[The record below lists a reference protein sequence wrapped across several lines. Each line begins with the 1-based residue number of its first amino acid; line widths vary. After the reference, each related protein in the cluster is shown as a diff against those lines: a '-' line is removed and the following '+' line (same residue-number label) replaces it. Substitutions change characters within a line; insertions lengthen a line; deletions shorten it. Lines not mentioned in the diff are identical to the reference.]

1 MSIVSLTVATRQ
13 RNQFVDVT
21 ADVQRAVRDAG
32 LRNGYAICFVPHTTA
47 GITIQENADPDVVHD
62 VLWKLGELIPKDEPS
77 YRHAEGN
84 SDAHIKSSLVG
95 CCQTVL
101 VEDGQL
107 VLGTWQGLYFCE
119 FDGPRNRRLLVRCV
133 EA

>member
-1 MSIVSLTVATRQ
+1 MKIITLTVPTRQ

-21 ADVQRAVRDAG
+21 AAVQQAVRDAG
-32 LRNGYAICFVPHTTA
+32 LVGGFVVCFVPHTTA

-62 VLWKLGELIPKDEPS
+62 VLWKLEKLIPKHEND

-84 SDAHIKSSLVG
+84 SDSHLKSSLIG
-95 CCQTVL
+95 CTQIVL
-101 VEDGQL
+101 VEDGHL

-119 FDGPRNRRLLVRCV
+119 FDGPRRRHLLVKCV
-133 EA
+133 EE